1 MVSMSGM
8 QSPDGVEAMRG
19 SHERRAAALLEMR
32 RRSEADAHDPIP
44 WIIRRAAD
52 DPALLRLRVWRI
64 DQAAF
69 GTGRTVAIRRVARA
83 AEWCDAPLARPQAAT
98 LSWLLDAR
106 TGGARLS
113 AWLLAV
119 GLDMGFR
126 LHGPDPFTR
135 G

>member
-32 RRSEADAHDPIP
+32 RRSESDAHDPIP

-69 GTGRTVAIRRVARA
+69 GTGRTAAVRRVARA
-83 AEWCDAPLARPQAAT
+83 AE
-98 LSWLLDAR
+98 
-106 TGGARLS
+106 
-113 AWLLAV
+113 
-119 GLDMGFR
+119 
-126 LHGPDPFTR
+126 
-135 G
+135 

>member
-1 MVSMSGM
+1 MDSMS
-8 QSPDGVEAMRG
+8 GVEAMRG

-32 RRSEADAHDPIP
+32 RRSEGVEHDPIP
-44 WIIRRAAD
+44 WIMMRAAS

-69 GTGRTVAIRRVARA
+69 GTGRTAALRRVQRA
-83 AEWCDAPLARPQAAT
+83 AEWCGAPLERPQSAT

-126 LHGPDPFTR
+126 LHGPDPFMR

>member
-1 MVSMSGM
+1 MDAMK
-8 QSPDGVEAMRG
+8 GVEAMRG

-32 RRSEADAHDPIP
+32 RRSETDTHDPLP
-44 WIIRRAAD
+44 WLMRQAAT

-69 GTGRTVAIRRVARA
+69 GTGRAVAVRRVAQA
-83 AEWCDAPLARPQAAT
+83 AEWCGAPLQRPQAAT

-106 TGGARLS
+106 TDGARLS

-119 GLDMGFR
+119 GLDMGYR
-126 LHGPDPFTR
+126 LHGPNPFTR